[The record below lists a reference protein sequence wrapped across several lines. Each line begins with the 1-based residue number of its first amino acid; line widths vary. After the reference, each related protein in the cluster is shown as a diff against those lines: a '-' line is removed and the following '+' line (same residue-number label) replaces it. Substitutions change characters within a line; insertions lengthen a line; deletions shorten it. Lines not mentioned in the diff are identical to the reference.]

1 MGNFTMFDVLVAGE
15 INPDLILSGTVTPEF
30 GQVEKMVDSAAFTIG
45 SSSAIFACGAA
56 RLGLQVGFIGVCG
69 EDIFGRFMLDELQE
83 HGVDISNIILIP
95 DGHTG
100 LSVILN
106 RGDDRAI
113 LTFAGLINALK
124 ADCVTDDLLSQTRH
138 LHVSSYFL
146 QVALQAGLADLFR
159 RSKSHGVT
167 TSLDLNWDP
176 AGEWRKP
183 DQVLQDTDVFF
194 LNENEA
200 MSITGT
206 SSVDTALP
214 ILSEKN
220 KLVVIKRG
228 SHGALARQGEKS
240 ASVPALSLQVVDTVG
255 AGDTLDAG
263 FLYGWLNGWPL
274 ERALKLAVVCGS
286 LSTRATGGTT
296 AQPTLAEALS
306 YV

>member
-1 MGNFTMFDVLVAGE
+1 MFDILVAGE

-30 GQVEKMVDSAAFTIG
+30 GQVEKMVDSATFTIG

-56 RLGLQVGFIGVCG
+56 RLGMHVGFIGVCG
-69 EDIFGRFMLDELQE
+69 EDIFGKFMLDALQE
-83 HGVDISNIILIP
+83 NGVDVSNIILIP
-95 DGHTG
+95 DGQTG

-106 RGDDRAI
+106 RGVDRAV

-124 ADCVTDDLLSQTRH
+124 SDDVTDDLLNQTRH

-146 QVALQAGLADLFR
+146 QTALQVGLADLFR

-176 AGEWRKP
+176 IGEWRRP
-183 DQVLQDTDVFF
+183 DEVLQDTDVFL

-200 MSITGT
+200 MAITGA
-206 SSVDTALP
+206 SFVDTALQ
-214 ILSEKN
+214 ILSVRS

-228 SHGALARQGEKS
+228 SYGALARQGEKS
-240 ASVPALSLQVVDTVG
+240 AFIPALSLQVVDTVG
-255 AGDTLDAG
+255 AGDTFDAG
-263 FLYGWLNGWPL
+263 FLYGWLNDWPL
-274 ERALKLAVVCGS
+274 ERALKLAIVCGS
-286 LSTRATGGTT
+286 LSTRAAGGTT
-296 AQPTLAEALS
+296 AQPTLAEAIS